1 MQLDHPNIIKLYDIY
16 EDAEDFHTV
25 LEFCEGAS
33 LAKRTLNE
41 KQAAIVIRQVLR
53 ALNYMHKTQKMVH
66 RDIKAENVLFKSKDP
81 GDLTVKLCDFGFA
94 IQL

>member
-41 KQAAIVIRQVLR
+41 KQAAIVIR
-53 ALNYMHKTQKMVH
+53 
-66 RDIKAENVLFKSKDP
+66 
-81 GDLTVKLCDFGFA
+81 
-94 IQL
+94 